1 MGTYILSAVTG
12 QNVLDQICSVRFY
25 ISGILTVFYIFFCMA
40 MFSALMTDMKA
51 LVSGVGRRLRMAK
64 TIMDLLN
71 SIDNIMYYP
80 ILIIVMAIAGCY
92 FTVLTRGVQIRLFKE
107 SCRLVMEPSGNGQV
121 SSFQALMVSTASRVG
136 TGNIIG
142 VSTAICL
149 GGPGA
154 CFWMWIMCIIGASSA
169 YMEST
174 LAQIYK
180 RKDKTGACYGGPA
193 YYIEK
198 ALHAPWLSIVF
209 CVFLIATYAFGFNL
223 LCSYNLQS
231 TFVVYGFYDP
241 KTTPVIIGA
250 VLALLVGY
258 CLLGGGKRIVKL
270 TSLVVPFMGVSYM
283 IISLIVI
290 LVNITHVPAMFGE
303 IFRDAFDFKAIF
315 GGISGSCLV
324 YGIKRGLYSN
334 EAGVGSA
341 PNASASASVSHPVK
355 QGLVQTLSVYM
366 DTLLLCTATALMC
379 LSSGV
384 PHTKDVSG
392 ALYVQKAIST
402 VFGTIGPTFITIAMV
417 LFAFTTLLGNLYYVD
432 NALIF
437 INGKKEPSVR
447 FQMVFKLV
455 CVLVVFLGAIIPMDA
470 AWAMAD
476 ITMGGMTLINLPAC
490 MILGKI
496 AIDALRDYEKQKS
509 EGKNP
514 EFHASDI
521 GLGKEGLDYWD

>member
-1 MGTYILSAVTG
+1 MGDAIV
-12 QNVLDQICSVRFY
+12 Q
-25 ISGILTVFYIFFCMA
+25 
-40 MFSALMTDMKA
+40 ALNT
-51 LVSGVGRRLRMAK
+51 
-64 TIMDLLN
+64 
-71 SIDNIMYYP
+71 IDNIMYYP
-80 ILIIVMAIAGCY
+80 VLLIVMAVAGIY
-92 FTVLTRGVQIRLFKE
+92 FTILTRGVQIRLFKE
-107 SCRLVMEPSGNGQV
+107 SCRLVMEPSGEGQV

-154 CFWMWIMCIIGASSA
+154 CFWMWVMCIIGAASA
-169 YMEST
+169 FMEST
-174 LAQIYK
+174 LAQVYK
-180 RKDKTGACYGGPA
+180 QRDKDGACYGGPA

-198 ALHAPWLSIVF
+198 ALHAPWLAMVF
-209 CVFLIATYAFGFNL
+209 CVFLIATYAVGFNL

-231 TFVVYGFYDP
+231 TFAVYSFYDP
-241 KTTPVIIGA
+241 KTTPVIVGL

-270 TSLVVPFMGVSYM
+270 TSLIVPFMGVFY
-283 IISLIVI
+283 IGISLIVI
-290 LVNITHVPAMFGE
+290 LVNFRHVPAMFGE
-303 IFRDAFDFKAIF
+303 IFRDAFNFRAIF
-315 GGISGSCLV
+315 SGVAGSCLV

-341 PNASASASVSHPVK
+341 PNASASASVTHPAK

-384 PHTKDVSG
+384 PHTEDVSG
-392 ALYVQKAIST
+392 AMYVQNAIST
-402 VFGTIGPTFITIAMV
+402 VFGGLGPTFITVAML

-432 NALIF
+432 NALIYM
-437 INGKKEPSVR
+437 NGKKPLSRSFTV
-447 FQMVFKLV
+447 VYKV
-455 CVLVVFLGAIIPMDA
+455 ICAAVVFFGAVIPMDA

-490 MILGKI
+490 MLLGKV
-496 AIDALRDYEKQKS
+496 AIDTLMDYEEQKKQ
-509 EGKNP
+509 GKNP
-514 EFHASDI
+514 VFRAANI
-521 GLGKEGLDYWD
+521 GMSAQDLDYWD